1 MNIYT
6 RGLLSVMATLCCYE
20 ASTANDF
27 YVRTDIGF
35 SKSTKIDNKQTFYK
49 KGGEKRLNSGITYS
63 FGLGYKFNDHF
74 RTELAYNKVNNLKYS
89 TKVTTDRE
97 YKQKIKLQA
106 IMLNSY
112 YDISSAYKIRPY
124 VGIGLGYANIK
135 PGEAWR
141 TSSSNAMTYKAKN
154 SNNFTYSLI
163 TGVSTNITDKL
174 NLDIG
179 YKFQD
184 YGKTKK
190 FYTRKLNDNPW
201 KNYPAKDSGIKIKTH
216 SLTVGVRYNFT
227 TGK

>member
-6 RGLLSVMATLCCYE
+6 RGFLSVISALCCYE
-20 ASTANDF
+20 ISTANDF

-63 FGLGYKFNDHF
+63 LGLGYKFNDHF
-74 RTELAYNKVNNLKYS
+74 RTELTYNKVNNLKYS
-89 TKVTTDRE
+89 AKVTTDRE

-106 IMLNSY
+106 VMLNSY
-112 YDISSAYKIRPY
+112 YDISPAHKLKPYAGIRLAYT
-124 VGIGLGYANIK
+124 NIK
-135 PGEAWR
+135 PGEALR
-141 TSSSNAMTYKAKN
+141 TSDSNAMTYKA
-154 SNNFTYSLI
+154 NNFTYSLM
-163 TGVSTNITDKL
+163 TGVSVNMTEKL

-179 YKFQD
+179 YRFQD

-190 FYTRKLNDNPW
+190 FYAKKLNDKPW
-201 KNYPAKDSGIKIKTH
+201 NNYPAKDSGIKIRTH

-227 TGK
+227 SGK